1 LDRKDVN
8 LLRVADKYVADLR
21 ATPKPDLWRD
31 YYKLESKI
39 LGSEGGEALME
50 GVSVF
55 VTVQLPDEAVSE
67 ARLNLAKA
75 KQVSVS
81 VLAGQIITDYVK
93 EERWVMVYLHEI
105 TPDLV
110 RELSDQLEADEIR
123 SLVAAEVRDL
133 SDRYKAAMIETAE
146 LLARCQV
153 RAIKLENLGVSRS
166 EVARMFDVSVRTVAK
181 WVRSDLQIPVKGWS
195 NG

>member
-1 LDRKDVN
+1 
-8 LLRVADKYVADLR
+8 
-21 ATPKPDLWRD
+21 
-31 YYKLESKI
+31 
-39 LGSEGGEALME
+39 
-50 GVSVF
+50 
-55 VTVQLPDEAVSE
+55 
-67 ARLNLAKA
+67 
-75 KQVSVS
+75 
-81 VLAGQIITDYVK
+81 
-93 EERWVMVYLHEI
+93 MVYMHEI

-110 RELSDQLEADEIR
+110 RELSDQLEAVEIR

-133 SDRYKAAMIETAE
+133 SDRYKSAMIETAE

-181 WVRSDLQIPVKGWS
+181 WVRSDLVIPVKGWS

>member
-1 LDRKDVN
+1 
-8 LLRVADKYVADLR
+8 
-21 ATPKPDLWRD
+21 
-31 YYKLESKI
+31 
-39 LGSEGGEALME
+39 
-50 GVSVF
+50 
-55 VTVQLPDEAVSE
+55 
-67 ARLNLAKA
+67 
-75 KQVSVS
+75 
-81 VLAGQIITDYVK
+81 
-93 EERWVMVYLHEI
+93 MVYLHEI

-110 RELSDQLEADEIR
+110 RELSDELEAQEIR

-166 EVARMFDVSVRTVAK
+166 EVARMFDVDVRTVAK
-181 WVRSDLQIPVKGWS
+181 WVRSDVQIPVKGWR

>member
-1 LDRKDVN
+1 
-8 LLRVADKYVADLR
+8 
-21 ATPKPDLWRD
+21 
-31 YYKLESKI
+31 
-39 LGSEGGEALME
+39 
-50 GVSVF
+50 
-55 VTVQLPDEAVSE
+55 
-67 ARLNLAKA
+67 
-75 KQVSVS
+75 
-81 VLAGQIITDYVK
+81 
-93 EERWVMVYLHEI
+93 MVYLHEI

-110 RELSDQLEADEIR
+110 RELCDELEADEIR

-166 EVARMFDVSVRTVAK
+166 EVARMFDVDVRTVAK
-181 WVRSDLQIPVKGWS
+181 WVRSDVQIPVKGWR